1 MNYKSILEII
11 ELVNSTGLTEVEIQV
26 GDFKLR
32 IFKGVNPVFVGQGEG
47 LVTGTP
53 FVQGVGQQGVVTGEY
68 LASKSEKGV
77 EPIRQSAPEGDL
89 SGYTRI
95 VSPMVGTF
103 YRSPGADRE
112 AFVKV
117 GDVVRVGDVVCIIE
131 AMKLFNEIESEV
143 NGRVVEVV
151 GENGQPVEFEQV
163 LFLVEPL

>member
-1 MNYKSILEII
+1 
-11 ELVNSTGLTEVEIQV
+11 
-26 GDFKLR
+26 
-32 IFKGVNPVFVGQGEG
+32 
-47 LVTGTP
+47 
-53 FVQGVGQQGVVTGEY
+53 
-68 LASKSEKGV
+68 
-77 EPIRQSAPEGDL
+77 
-89 SGYTRI
+89 
-95 VSPMVGTF
+95 MVGTF

-163 LFLVEPL
+163 LFLVELL